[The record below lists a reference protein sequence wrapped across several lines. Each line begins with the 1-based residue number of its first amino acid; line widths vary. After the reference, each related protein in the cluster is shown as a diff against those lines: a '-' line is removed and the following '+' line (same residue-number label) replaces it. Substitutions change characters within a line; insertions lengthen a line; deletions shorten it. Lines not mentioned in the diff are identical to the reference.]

1 MARKDK
7 ILDILALAGLP
18 EHVKLARLAR
28 PWLGKA
34 FPRAQALAIIK
45 CYFNANGR
53 VPALVQALMDEKNQQ
68 EKLRNSRKA
77 VADAA
82 EIASRSPMDKY
93 RNDPRL
99 KAYRAME
106 LAKRTFGQHVR
117 DNFNADAMALMSLIA
132 GEARTYSV
140 RWLEAGFQP
149 ARCALIEV
157 RQTATGKAP
166 VISRFLLYR
175 IGKRVLVART
185 GEKQLQP
192 AWASQLPQDLVTK
205 AASMK
210 ADGYSFKSDLEGQE
224 LVVFKPDGSEHERIA
239 WAGRTVDD

>member
-1 MARKDK
+1 
-7 ILDILALAGLP
+7 
-18 EHVKLARLAR
+18 
-28 PWLGKA
+28 
-34 FPRAQALAIIK
+34 
-45 CYFNANGR
+45 
-53 VPALVQALMDEKNQQ
+53 MDEKNRQ

-82 EIASRSPMDKY
+82 EQRAKSPIDKY
-93 RNDPRL
+93 RDSPQLR
-99 KAYRAME
+99 
-106 LAKRTFGQHVR
+106 AKRTMDIAKATFGQHVR

-140 RWLEAGFQP
+140 RWLEASFQP

-157 RQTATGKAP
+157 RMTATGKAP
-166 VISRFLLYR
+166 IISRFLLYQ

-185 GEKQLQP
+185 GEKGLQ
-192 AWASQLPQDLVTK
+192 ASWASQLPHSLVAK

-210 ADGYSFKSDLEGQE
+210 AEGFTFKSDLEGQE
-224 LVVFKPDGSEHERIA
+224 LVVFKPDGTEYQRVP